1 VAQKAGKAVDRAR
14 HSKSKSG
21 QRKFGSGRDD
31 SEQKNPESSKPITT
45 EVENVFE
52 IDGLLQVA
60 RLISEI
66 RKEGRLGN

>member
-1 VAQKAGKAVDRAR
+1 MAQKAGKAADKIRP
-14 HSKSKSG
+14 SKSKGS
-21 QRKFGSGRDD
+21 QREFDSGRDD
-31 SEQKNPESSKPITT
+31 SKQKNPESSKPVAT

-60 RLISEI
+60 SFISEI